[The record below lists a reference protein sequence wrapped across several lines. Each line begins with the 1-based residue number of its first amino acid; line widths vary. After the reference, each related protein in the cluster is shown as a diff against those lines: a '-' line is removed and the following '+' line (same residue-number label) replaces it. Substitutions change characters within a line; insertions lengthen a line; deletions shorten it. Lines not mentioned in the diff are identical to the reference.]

1 MQIGLGRGFKAA
13 AGAVQAQQVHLPERG
28 RGAQHPGEHG
38 PADQA
43 QAQQACCFEARE
55 KEAVKRTT
63 LAARKGPLALMPAAG
78 LLKPGSLLPA
88 RMATPRFRPL
98 PAKRGRSEFLI
109 SGQQFVCMS
118 SCCQD

>member
-13 AGAVQAQQVHLPERG
+13 AVAVQAQQAHLPERG
-28 RGAQHPGEHG
+28 RGAEHPGEHG

-43 QAQQACCFEARE
+43 QAQQACCFETRE

-63 LAARKGPLALMPAAG
+63 LAARKGSLAPMPAAG

-88 RMATPRFRPL
+88 RMAMPRFRPL
-98 PAKRGRSEFLI
+98 PAKRGRSDLMN
-109 SGQQFVCMS
+109 SGQQLTCVS
-118 SCCQD
+118 SRCQD